1 MRLHEVSSG
10 HMAFWCPGCKAPH
23 SVPVNLKPFGAAT
36 KNTWLWNRSQTAPTL
51 MPSLLFEKDDPAK
64 RCHSF
69 VKDGKIQFMFD
80 SGHALKGQTVDI
92 PDWDAQ

>member
-1 MRLHEVSSG
+1 MG
-10 HMAFWCPGCKAPH
+10 FWCPGCKAPH
-23 SVPVNLKPFGAAT
+23 SVPVNQRPFGSAT
-36 KNTWLWNRSQTAPTL
+36 KNTWLWNKSLIAPTF
-51 MPSLLFEKDDPAK
+51 MPSLLFDKDDPAK

-69 VKDGKIQFMFD
+69 VKDGKIQFMTD

>member
-1 MRLHEVSSG
+1 
-10 HMAFWCPGCKAPH
+10 
-23 SVPVNLKPFGAAT
+23 
-36 KNTWLWNRSQTAPTL
+36 